1 MDRAPRKAFGAEL
14 RTFTVT
20 DTAHTVR
27 IKANLNRVR
36 ATFKGQVIAET
47 GRALTVLETG
57 LNPVQYFPRDD
68 VRMDYLNRTKHHTRC
83 PFKGEASYY
92 TVLAGDA
99 VAENA
104 VWTYEDPIKSVLAI
118 KGYLAFYPNKLE
130 VQEVS
135 AGEEESPAA
144 HP

>member
-1 MDRAPRKAFGAEL
+1 MDRAPGEAFGADL

-47 GRALTVLETG
+47 SHALTVLETG

-68 VRMDYLNRTKHHTRC
+68 VRMDYLSRTKHQTHC

-92 TVLAGDA
+92 TVLAGDE

-130 VQEVS
+130 VQELGPS
-135 AGEEESPAA
+135 EDESPVA